1 MPDANDMELV
11 RDYARQNSE
20 SAFAELV
27 RRHINLVYSVA
38 VRFTG
43 NPGDAEDVTQA
54 VFILLARK
62 AAGLSGRTVLTGW
75 LYETTRLTAAG
86 FLRGQNRRRSWEQ
99 EAFMESNLNAPDSG
113 QLWRQLAPHL
123 EAAMSRLAERDRTLL
138 ALRFYENKTGAE
150 AAALMG
156 IGAEA
161 AHKRTARALEKLRSF
176 FAKRGVDSTAAAIAE
191 NISAHSVQVAPV
203 ALAKSVTAVAVA
215 KGAAASTSTLTLIK
229 GALKIMAWTKLK
241 MTIVVGTG
249 LLVAAG
255 TATVTINEIHQ
266 LSLGDKINWDPNQAA
281 LDKQPPIALVRPT
294 KNVMTDSNGKLVPMG
309 GSSLAKVTLSGRMM
323 AINTDMGF
331 LLRFAYDGGRVDRQF
346 VWVGKEPTDRFDAIY
361 TLGPGRQSQLQQ
373 VIRKRTG
380 WSAKLE
386 DREVNTLA
394 LKVKNTDAPGLQP
407 SGQTRGTG
415 RRGGPGEESAQG
427 VTMAIVARI
436 LSHDLQVPV
445 VDQTGLTG
453 RFDLQL
459 DLDPMKSLEEKKQ
472 IVLDQLGLDLVP
484 TENKQVIKVLVAQ
497 KAK

>member
-27 RRHINLVYSVA
+27 RRHINLVYSVV

-62 AAGLSGRTVLTGW
+62 AASLSDRTVVRGW

-86 FLRGQNRRRSWEQ
+86 FLRGQKRRRSWEQ

-215 KGAAASTSTLTLIK
+215 KGAAASTSILTLIK
-229 GALKIMAWTKLK
+229 GALKIMAWTKIK
-241 MTIVVGTG
+241 TAAVVGACIMLT
-249 LLVAAG
+249 AG
-255 TATVTINEIHQ
+255 TATTIIIVNKPKPVLGIPDNWSILSGNPDQWTWTNGAINGHSTSGDAILASARQYGDVTISAIVNATNRDADFALRMQDADNGYLICYVPDGTPWAADNGSHIQ
-266 LSLGDKINWDPNQAA
+266 L
-281 LDKQPPIALVRPT
+281 
-294 KNVMTDSNGKLVPMG
+294 
-309 GSSLAKVTLSGRMM
+309 
-323 AINTDMGF
+323 
-331 LLRFAYDGGRVDRQF
+331 
-346 VWVGKEPTDRFDAIY
+346 
-361 TLGPGRQSQLQQ
+361 
-373 VIRKRTG
+373 RKRI
-380 WSAKLE
+380 S
-386 DREVNTLA
+386 
-394 LKVKNTDAPGLQP
+394 
-407 SGQTRGTG
+407 
-415 RRGGPGEESAQG
+415 GEESDVATFPRRGLPQSGKLTVVAKGPRSEVRWNDITVLKTNDSTFASGFIG
-427 VTMAIVARI
+427 VRVFG
-436 LSHDLQVPV
+436 DLGKPS
-445 VDQTGLTG
+445 DATFSNLT
-453 RFDLQL
+453 FY
-459 DLDPMKSLEEKKQ
+459 
-472 IVLDQLGLDLVP
+472 
-484 TENKQVIKVLVAQ
+484 
-497 KAK
+497 